1 MILLSTEEY
10 DPRSGQIEV
19 QFLGTFAENDA
30 PAIPCFGVFHRP
42 SRGWFAALWTEETGP
57 FKERSQAE
65 EHLKHYTPGYAETW
79 IHIARK
85 LGTALFGSA
94 VLLLAFF
101 IFATI
106 AIQLERAGWH
116 F

>member
-10 DPRSGQIEV
+10 DPRSGQIDV

-42 SRGWFAALWTEETGP
+42 NTGWFAALWTEETGP
-57 FKERSQAE
+57 FKERGEAE
-65 EHLKHYTPGYAETW
+65 EHLKRYTPSYADSW
-79 IHIARK
+79 FDIWRK
-85 LGTALFGSA
+85 VGTLVFGST
-94 VLLLAFF
+94 VLLMIFF
-101 IFATI
+101 IVATVL
-106 AIQLERAGWH
+106 IQLERAGFH